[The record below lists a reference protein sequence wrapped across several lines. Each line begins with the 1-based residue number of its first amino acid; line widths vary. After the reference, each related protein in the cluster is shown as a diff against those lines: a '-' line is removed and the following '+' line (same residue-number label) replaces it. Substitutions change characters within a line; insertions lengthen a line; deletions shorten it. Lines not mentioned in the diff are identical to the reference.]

1 MSKYIFRK
9 GVAIERSIDGMW
21 FAGVIEESNSSAR
34 VATIIY
40 DDDGNIEDNVPFD
53 EMRLYENTDG
63 DSKSTGDSSRSNST
77 KASKNSPLKDKNY
90 MRPLA
95 GLVDDDDSE
104 FRASQKVTVT
114 IHHSG
119 DVDASEPAIIING
132 ADNKLA
138 VGGGLRAL
146 RYLRT

>member
-1 MSKYIFRK
+1 MSKYRR

-21 FAGVIEESNSSAR
+21 FGGVIEACDSSAQT
-34 VATIIY
+34 VTVVY
-40 DDDGNIEDNVPFD
+40 DDDGNTEENVPF
-53 EMRLYENTDG
+53 EEIKLFEG
-63 DSKSTGDSSRSNST
+63 DADAKSTGDLSRGSSA
-77 KASKNSPLKDKNY
+77 KGAKSPGKSHAG

-95 GLVDDDDSE
+95 NLVDDDDYE

-114 IHHSG
+114 IHESG

-132 ADNKLA
+132 ADSKLA